1 MAKRHLFGI
10 IKKCYVLIADGDYM
24 SVWYQNST
32 NYTFKV
38 VVYCR
43 MNISI
48 YITFRKTT
56 KNKNKVLLAKKILK
70 PNFKTNENKREM

>member
-1 MAKRHLFGI
+1 MGPWWNLDGKKAPFGI
-10 IKKCYVLIADGDYM
+10 IKKCCLDCDGDYM
-24 SVWYQNST
+24 SVPICQNST

-48 YITFRKTT
+48 YITFQKD
-56 KNKNKVLLAKKILK
+56 NKK
-70 PNFKTNENKREM
+70 